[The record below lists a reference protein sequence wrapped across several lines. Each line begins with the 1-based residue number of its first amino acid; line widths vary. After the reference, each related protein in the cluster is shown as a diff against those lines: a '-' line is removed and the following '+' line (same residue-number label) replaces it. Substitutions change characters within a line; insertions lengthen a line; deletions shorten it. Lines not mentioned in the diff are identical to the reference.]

1 MNTSDPLLARLKTF
15 FVGTRVAKF
24 QPRVRLSPFIADWF
38 MSAKVPETLAPK
50 KRLRKDNI
58 GLREVTSSGYSSEQ
72 PRSEIQLYQ
81 KLTCIH
87 SLLVVMADD
96 VDEIKTS
103 NVC

>member
-1 MNTSDPLLARLKTF
+1 MKLNQNFQRGRGSKPVNLLWEGYGYHL
-15 FVGTRVAKF
+15 
-24 QPRVRLSPFIADWF
+24 
-38 MSAKVPETLAPK
+38 

-72 PRSEIQLYQ
+72 PRTEIRLYR

-87 SLLVVMADD
+87 SLSVMADD
-96 VDEIKTS
+96 VGEIKTIKTL